1 MSDTVLKI
9 GKGVSVWEPETEAE
23 VLDFFTSNLT
33 KFVGLNVHVDLKS
46 VSSTI
51 ESNEYEYTVS
61 HGLNLNFLLVIFKE
75 IRTQNVIS
83 SEAFFQQD
91 SRHFIEYLKMSMAL
105 REMRRLGLENG
116 EIKNDFKKLF
126 QLGFLLIMITVLL
139 FFVLYNQCKS

>member
-1 MSDTVLKI
+1 
-9 GKGVSVWEPETEAE
+9 
-23 VLDFFTSNLT
+23 
-33 KFVGLNVHVDLKS
+33 
-46 VSSTI
+46 
-51 ESNEYEYTVS
+51 
-61 HGLNLNFLLVIFKE
+61 
-75 IRTQNVIS
+75 VIS

>member
-9 GKGVSVWEPETEAE
+9 GKGVSVWEPETEGE

-33 KFVGLNVHVDLKS
+33 KFVGSNAHVDLKS
-46 VSSTI
+46 VSSSI
-51 ESNEYEYTVS
+51 ESNEYEYIVS
-61 HGLNLNFLLVIFKE
+61 YGLNLNFLLVIFKE

-83 SEAFFQQD
+83 AEAFFQQD
-91 SRHFIEYLKMSMAL
+91 SRHFIEYLKMAMAL